1 MQREWRTEWI
11 KVRYRKVGLLL
22 MAFLM
27 LIFLWVSWALS
38 RNTKEEMADGYRM
51 IFLQLPM
58 IHTILAPTMLAMLAS
73 RLCDA
78 EVKGDTLKL
87 LCTLEHKGRLF
98 DMKLLMGACY
108 LALFVFAEVGI
119 LFIQGAIYH
128 FQRPLEPVQ
137 ILFFVFQI
145 YLVSFAIFLLQVVL
159 SFFFENQILPL
170 AIGLLGS
177 FVGLFSWFFANGIG
191 KLVLIWAYYSQLCFV
206 AFDWEKETRV
216 ITYYNKPFDVFSFV
230 LLIVLLVAG
239 YVIGKSLFLRK
250 EI

>member
-1 MQREWRTEWI
+1 
-11 KVRYRKVGLLL
+11 
-22 MAFLM
+22 
-27 LIFLWVSWALS
+27 
-38 RNTKEEMADGYRM
+38 
-51 IFLQLPM
+51 M

-137 ILFFVFQI
+137 ILFFVLQI

-159 SFFFENQILPL
+159 SL
-170 AIGLLGS
+170 
-177 FVGLFSWFFANGIG
+177 WFFANGIG

-216 ITYYNKPFDVFSFV
+216 ITYYNKPFDVFSFA